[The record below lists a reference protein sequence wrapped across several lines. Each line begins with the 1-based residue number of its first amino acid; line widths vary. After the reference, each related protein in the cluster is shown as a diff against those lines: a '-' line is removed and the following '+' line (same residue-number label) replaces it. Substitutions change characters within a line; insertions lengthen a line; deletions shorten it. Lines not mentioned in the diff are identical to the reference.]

1 MNKVSV
7 IVNSYN
13 EGEKL
18 FRRTIESIKESSNVD
33 LQIVVSTVK
42 GDNCIGWTKDYDVTL
57 IINEKPG
64 IFEQINA
71 TIPHLTGDYITY
83 FSSNDKMSKYK
94 LKIES
99 DILKKT
105 NKKVCYSSYNRIELD
120 NTKNVKKF
128 YDYSYEKHL
137 TGNFVSDC
145 SMVTKDVFLKYT
157 PFRTEY
163 GNHAYHDLWL
173 RIYEGEGNVFVYN
186 QIPTWDYIVTENSS
200 HYKRSKDPKRKQENE
215 LSRQEMLKHHKLNV

>member
-13 EGEKL
+13 EGEEL

-42 GDNCIGWTKDYDVTL
+42 GDNCIGWAKDYNVTL
-57 IINEKPG
+57 VVNEKPG

-99 DILKKT
+99 DILKQS
-105 NKKVCYSSYNRIELD
+105 NKKVCYSAYNRIEID
-120 NTKNVKKF
+120 KTKNVKKF
-128 YDYSYEKHL
+128 YDYSFEKHL
-137 TGNFVSDC
+137 KGNFVSDC
-145 SMVTKDVFLKYT
+145 SMVARDTFMKYM
-157 PFRTEY
+157 PFRVEY

-173 RIYEGEGNVFVYN
+173 RIYEGEGNVFIYN

-200 HYKRSKDPKRKQENE
+200 HYKRSKDPKRKQANE
-215 LSRQEMLKHHKLNV
+215 DSRQEMLKHHKLNV